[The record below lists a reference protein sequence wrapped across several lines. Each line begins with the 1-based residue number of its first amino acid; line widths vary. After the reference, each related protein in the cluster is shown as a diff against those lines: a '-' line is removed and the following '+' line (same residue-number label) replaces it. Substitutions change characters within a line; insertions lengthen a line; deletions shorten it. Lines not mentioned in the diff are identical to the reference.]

1 MHGYLLAIDAG
12 NTHVRI
18 GLMDEET
25 IIFTIRLSSLM
36 PRTAD
41 EYWLAVRDFLQ
52 DAGIDRKQVAGAII
66 SCVVPDA
73 LHALAS
79 CVKKYFDLDAL
90 VVGPGIRTG
99 ISVRTDNP
107 REIGADRIV
116 NAAYGHAMYPQGV
129 IVADFGTAVT
139 YDYVSAEGIFAYT
152 LIAPGLDICAQAL
165 KNNTAKLPGIAL
177 QMPSGILA
185 KNTVS
190 GMQAGVMY
198 SYLGGVEKVIA
209 MMKHALHTDCPVV
222 ATGGL
227 GRMIASNTHAIDTYD
242 ADVAF
247 KGMRMIY
254 NLNQK

>member
-18 GLMDEET
+18 GLMDEEK

-73 LHALAS
+73 LHALVS

-198 SYLGGVEKVIA
+198 
-209 MMKHALHTDCPVV
+209 T
-222 ATGGL
+222 
-227 GRMIASNTHAIDTYD
+227 
-242 ADVAF
+242 
-247 KGMRMIY
+247 
-254 NLNQK
+254 

>member
-1 MHGYLLAIDAG
+1 MQGYLLAIDAG

-25 IIFTIRLSSLM
+25 IIFSIRLSSLM

-41 EYWLAVRDFLQ
+41 EYWLAVRDFLMDSQ
-52 DAGIDRKQVAGAII
+52 IAKDEVTGAII
-66 SCVVPDA
+66 SCVVPDH
-73 LHALAS
+73 LHALVS
-79 CVKKYFDLDAL
+79 CVQKYFHLQPL

-116 NAAYGHAMYPQGV
+116 NAAYGHAMYSQGV

-139 YDYVSAEGIFAYT
+139 YDYVSKDGIFAYT
-152 LIAPGLDICAQAL
+152 IIAPGLDICAQAL
-165 KNNTAKLPGIAL
+165 KNSTAKLPGIAL
-177 QMPSGILA
+177 QMPAGILA
-185 KNTVS
+185 KNTVA

-209 MMKHALHTDCPVV
+209 MMKHALRCDCPVV

-227 GRMIASNTHAIDTYD
+227 GRMIAANTHAIDAYD
-242 ADVAF
+242 PDVAF
-247 KGMRMIY
+247 KGMRIIY
-254 NLNQK
+254 KLNQK